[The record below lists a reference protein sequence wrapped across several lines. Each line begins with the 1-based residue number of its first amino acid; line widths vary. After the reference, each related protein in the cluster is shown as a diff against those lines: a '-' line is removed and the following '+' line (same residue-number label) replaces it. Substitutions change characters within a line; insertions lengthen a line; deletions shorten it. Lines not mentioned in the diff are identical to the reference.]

1 MWRTSEHRR
10 WGRGVVVL
18 LAALLLAGCRGRKTL
33 GGRKVSLED
42 NDVQAMAE
50 LIKKATGLIDEG
62 KEKPV
67 LSLTKKDLPK
77 AGQAMVVAA
86 LKKVAA
92 AETWEIE
99 RVQRFGD
106 SYFRATVVLGG
117 ESPASVTISFLK
129 EDGRLVL
136 TGGG

>member
-33 GGRKVSLED
+33 DGRKVSLKD
-42 NDVQAMAE
+42 NDVQAMAK
-50 LIKKATGLIDEG
+50 LIEKATGLIDEG
-62 KEKPV
+62 KEKQV
-67 LSLTKKDLPK
+67 LRLTKKDLPK
-77 AGQAMVVAA
+77 AGQATVVAT

-92 AETWEIE
+92 AETWEIQ

-106 SYFRATVVLGG
+106 AYFRATVVLDGD
-117 ESPASVTISFLK
+117 SPASVTVSFLN
-129 EDGRLVL
+129 EGGHLVL
-136 TGGG
+136 PGGG

>member
-1 MWRTSEHRR
+1 MRRTRKHKR
-10 WGRGVVVL
+10 WGPGVVVL
-18 LAALLLAGCRGRKTL
+18 LAALLIIGCRGRKTL
-33 GGRKVSLED
+33 GGRKVSLKD

-50 LIKKATGLIDEG
+50 LIEKATGLIDEG
-62 KEKPV
+62 KEKRV

-77 AGQAMVVAA
+77 AGQATVVAT